1 MNYALDSNIISF
13 LLKDND
19 AVYSQ
24 YFDTVSQGHTCVI
37 PLVVYYEVLRG
48 LLANDAKKKMNSFED
63 LCAVLG
69 IIDLTVPDM
78 TTAAT
83 IYATHKSSGTL
94 IEDTDILIAA
104 QCVTR
109 GYTLVTNNTRH
120 FDRVNGLRL
129 VDWAE

>member
-19 AVYSQ
+19 AVYSR
-24 YFDTVSQGHTCVI
+24 YFDTVSQGDTCVI

-48 LLANDAKKKMNSFED
+48 LLANDAKKKMSSFED

-69 IIDLTVPDM
+69 IIDLTVADM

-83 IYATHKSSGTL
+83 IYTTHKSSGTL

-120 FDRVNGLRL
+120 FDRVNGLQL
-129 VDWAE
+129 VDWVE